1 VDITLRQGETLVILG
16 ESGSGKSVTA
26 QAIMGVVPSPPG
38 TVSADRLLQ
47 DGVDLQALTPA
58 QHRRVRGKEM
68 ALIFQDALTSLNP
81 RFRIGYQICEM
92 LRHHLGLGLG
102 RREARARAVSLL
114 AHVGISSPDE
124 RLDAYPHQVSGGMR
138 QRALI
143 AMSVA
148 LGPKLLIADEPT
160 TALDVTVQAQVLD
173 LILRLQAEAGMGLIL
188 ITNDMAVARRV
199 ADRVAVMYA
208 GRVVAQATRNA
219 LFRDPRHPYTR
230 GLMWATPSAAG
241 LGGARQAENPRGPIL
256 SIRGLGCH
264 FTTRRRALLR
274 RRAQVVRALDGDSL
288 DLEPG
293 RTFGIVGESGSGKS
307 TLARYLVRLERP
319 TSGEILFEGRDLAT
333 LDETALRPVHR
344 DVQMVFQDPW
354 ASLNPRHT
362 VREILTEP
370 WKIHDG
376 VVPAAKRLRLGG

>member
-1 VDITLRQGETLVILG
+1 MTLVETADRPLRTAPGPLLLEARNIRVGFSTDLGRVEAVGGVDVTLRQGETLVILG

-38 TVSADRLLQ
+38 TVSADRLLL

-58 QHRRVRGKEM
+58 QHRRVRGREM

-81 RFRIGYQICEM
+81 RFRIGYQICEL
-92 LRHHLGLGLG
+92 LRHHLGLS
-102 RREARARAVSLL
+102 RRDARARAVSLL
-114 AHVGISSPDE
+114 AHVGIPSPE
-124 RLDAYPHQVSGGMR
+124 ARLDAYPHQLSGGMR

-188 ITNDMAVARRV
+188 ITHDMAVARRI

-208 GRVVAQATRNA
+208 GRVVEQATRDT

-230 GLMWATPSAAG
+230 GLMRATPSAAG
-241 LGGARQAENPRGPIL
+241 LGRKLTPIPGSPPDLRALPRGCPFRDRCADARAICAAE
-256 SIRGLGCH
+256 RPVETDLGSGH
-264 FTTRRRALLR
+264 
-274 RRAQVVRALDGDSL
+274 VVRCH
-288 DLEPG
+288 
-293 RTFGIVGESGSGKS
+293 
-307 TLARYLVRLERP
+307 LAEEL
-319 TSGEILFEGRDLAT
+319 S
-333 LDETALRPVHR
+333 
-344 DVQMVFQDPW
+344 
-354 ASLNPRHT
+354 
-362 VREILTEP
+362 
-370 WKIHDG
+370 
-376 VVPAAKRLRLGG
+376 